1 VGRVRRARG
10 DNASEEAGER
20 AGAVGQRGTRER
32 EGLRERERVVRE
44 REEPARGLQEP
55 VGGEGE
61 RGVWEPVREE
71 LRERLER
78 REREREEV
86 AREGLRAVA
95 A

>member
-1 VGRVRRARG
+1 
-10 DNASEEAGER
+10 
-20 AGAVGQRGTRER
+20 
-32 EGLRERERVVRE
+32 LRERERVVRE

-55 VGGEGE
+55 VWVEGE
-61 RGVWEPVREE
+61 RVVWEPVREE

-78 REREREEV
+78 RERERAEV